1 MRTDSS
7 LNYRRL
13 YLMKHGLFPS
23 ERPEV
28 ENTCECNSEE
38 NTCSNA
44 TEVMTDWEQL
54 YNKRFHNLHSLLNIY
69 YYNVQ
74 IKKKE

>member
-1 MRTDSS
+1 MAS
-7 LNYRRL
+7 
-13 YLMKHGLFPS
+13 FPPG
-23 ERPEV
+23 RPEV
-28 ENTCECNSEE
+28 ENTCERNSEE
-38 NTCSNA
+38 NKCSNA